1 MRVLLLL
8 LFLTSWVFAS
18 YSKSSLFVARETPIV
33 ISEYQLENARY
44 SLIQKEERIQVSYG
58 DGIFS
63 SQLETVTKN
72 LLSYSWIYN
81 IVSTFTDE
89 FESDPK
95 RARFLLN
102 VNKRELRFS
111 FSF

>member
-1 MRVLLLL
+1 MRILLL
-8 LFLTSWVFAS
+8 LFLISGAFAS
-18 YSKSSLFVARETPIV
+18 YSKSSLYVPKEIPLV
-33 ISEYQLENARY
+33 ITEYQLENARY
-44 SLIQKEERIQVSYG
+44 SLIHKEEKIRVSYG
-58 DGIFS
+58 DGIFA

-72 LLSYSWIYN
+72 LLSYTWIYN

-89 FESDPK
+89 FESDSK